1 MQVPEPL
8 LRYAPI
14 NLISLSDLEFRLGED
29 RSYLRTLAANI
40 SAHYSPF
47 QRCKDAKPYQR
58 VISTKLRSIDN
69 PSDELKRIQRKIARK
84 LLGHLDVPDFL
95 YGAVKGRTIH
105 DNAAA
110 HHGAKL
116 IVKMDI
122 KSYYPSVTNDH
133 IYRVWRFEL
142 GCSREV
148 SNLLTRLT
156 TYERHLPQGAPTSS
170 VLANIYLA
178 SVIQPILRQCA
189 QLDVKPGAFVD
200 DLIFSGSNAR
210 SLMEPTRKLLGR
222 SGFSFSAK
230 KREILTSRDEKLVT
244 GIRDGKDG
252 PRAPRRK
259 LSDLRAGFHKLK
271 LGVIPEAERADYIKR
286 LAARVSHI
294 RTICEKDAA
303 KYVKL
308 LDDLR
313 GSPRRT
319 KESQGIAS
327 SNARNIPSG

>member
-1 MQVPEPL
+1 MTEPVV
-8 LRYAPI
+8 RFAPI
-14 NLISLSDLEFRLGED
+14 NLRSLNELEFRLGED
-29 RSYLRTLAANI
+29 REYLRALAANV
-40 SAHYSPF
+40 SSHYSPF
-47 QRCKDAKPYQR
+47 QRSKNIKPYQR
-58 VISTKLRSIDN
+58 IVSTKMRSIDN
-69 PSDELKRIQRKIARK
+69 PSLELKRVQRKIARN
-84 LLGHLDVPDFL
+84 LLGNLDVPDFL
-95 YGAVKGRTIH
+95 YGAVKGKTIH

-133 IYRVWRFEL
+133 IYRVWRFEM

-178 SVIQPILRQCA
+178 SVFQPILHQCA
-189 QLDVKPGAFVD
+189 QLEVTPGAFVD
-200 DLIFSGSNAR
+200 DLIFSGSHAR
-210 SLMEPTRKLLGR
+210 KLMEPTRKLLGR
-222 SGFSFSAK
+222 DGFSFSTK
-230 KREILTSRDEKLVT
+230 KREILSSRDEKLVT

-252 PRAPRRK
+252 PRAPRKK

-271 LGVIPEAERADYIKR
+271 LGIVPEAERVDYIRR

-294 RTICEKDAA
+294 KNICEKDAA
-303 KYVKL
+303 KYVRQL
-308 LDDLR
+308 EDLR
-313 GSPRRT
+313 
-319 KESQGIAS
+319 AS
-327 SNARNIPSG
+327 G